1 MWGVAILAPAI
12 RAVLFKE
19 MTLKQ
24 KKWVEASALT
34 MLMLAPFAANADLPG
49 KHPAYLHALTDL
61 RAARWLLEHRPG
73 DARVSGHE
81 DEAIGAIDAAIGEIK
96 HAAIDDGKD
105 IHDHPGVDAP
115 AEYGGRLH
123 RADEILHKTRND
135 VAREEDDPALRGLR
149 NHAVEHIDEAIRQ
162 TDRAIFDVDHH
173 R

>member
-1 MWGVAILAPAI
+1 MLYLSRTFQGA
-12 RAVLFKE
+12 RK
-19 MTLKQ
+19 MTLKH
-24 KKWVEASALT
+24 KNWLGASAL
-34 MLMLAPFAANADLPG
+34 MVLMFAPFATNADTPG
-49 KHPAYLHALTDL
+49 KHPYYLHALTDL

-81 DEAIGAIDAAIGEIK
+81 DEAIGAVDAAINEIK

-123 RADEILHKTRND
+123 RASEILHKTRND

-149 NHAVEHIDEAIRQ
+149 NRAVGHIDEAIRQ
-162 TDRAIFDVDHH
+162 TDRAIFDVENH